1 MNFNIVNNKLGELD
15 KNRKYISVIT
25 AGNAI
30 RDLVSN
36 LENKDYTYTHIPV
49 DIEVDSKIDTY
60 NIFLIHEKDKYNEMI
75 QEVKEKFTT
84 HDFDSFL
91 EPSNN
96 YVQLGI
102 YKDTGMKF
110 YKYKIS
116 FDQTEDPIQDNQIV
130 SCIVDPK
137 YTYINDVMNRWF
149 RFENTLDVH
158 KSDDIYQFIYSI
170 SHKEEKNKSFIKKI
184 LKK

>member
-1 MNFNIVNNKLGELD
+1 MKNN
-15 KNRKYISVIT
+15 YINVIT

-36 LENKDYTYTHIPV
+36 VENKDYTFTHVPV
-49 DIEVDSKIDTY
+49 DIEVGSKLDTY
-60 NIFLIHEKDKYNEMI
+60 NIFLLYEKDKYNEMI

-116 FDQTEDPIQDNQIV
+116 FDPTEDPIQDNQIV

-137 YTYINDVMNRWF
+137 YTYINDVMNRWVEF
-149 RFENTLDVH
+149 DKKLEVH
-158 KSDDIYQFIYSI
+158 KSDDIYQFIDCI
-170 SHKEEKNKSFIKKI
+170 SKKNEKKDSFVKRLFTK
-184 LKK
+184 